1 MENIRLNVY
10 DMNINLL
17 SKPNILTYNKNKIL
31 LEFIFSD
38 EWQGLKTAI
47 FNVDGVAY
55 SMLIDDED
63 KCEIPEI
70 CYTSKSLIFKI
81 GVICGD
87 LVTTNNA
94 IIRFNESCYVPNVTI
109 PPPTNDVYTQ
119 IIDKINDIET
129 GVSNKTSEFMIN
141 VNGVN
146 NTWINDIKGYCV
158 TTTNKYESIPAVFS
172 NLVNDNNSNL
182 GEYYGVVS
190 TEGVLLPNDISSKVD
205 KIAFDGTIK
214 LLENQ
219 WYGTEFRLIA
229 HSLDCHENMY
239 LGEEYNFTPNKC
251 VELGIFGVPLGGKR
265 SSDFSPRP
273 FFTTIRDSETNETIK
288 RDSWVLKLQMK
299 SDSTQDIITNRSHIL
314 ITFYDK

>member
-1 MENIRLNVY
+1 MDNIRFSVYSMGISLLN
-10 DMNINLL
+10 
-17 SKPNILTYNKNKIL
+17 KPNILTFNKNKVL
-31 LEFIFSD
+31 AEFIFSD

-55 SMLIDDED
+55 SMLIDDGD

-70 CYTSKSLIFKI
+70 CYTSKSLIFKV
-81 GVICGD
+81 GVICDD
-87 LVTTNNA
+87 LITTNNA
-94 IIRFNESCYVPNVTI
+94 IIRFNESCYIPNATI
-109 PPPTNDVYTQ
+109 PPPTNDVYIQ
-119 IIDKINDIET
+119 IIDKLNHIET
-129 GVSNKTSEFMIN
+129 GTPNKTSEFMVN
-141 VNGVN
+141 VNGTT
-146 NTWINDIKGYCV
+146 NTWINDLKGYCV
-158 TTTNKYESIPAVFS
+158 TTTNKYESIPVIFS
-172 NLVNDNNSNL
+172 NLVNNNNSNL
-182 GEYYGVVS
+182 GEYYGTVN
-190 TEGVLLPNDISSKVD
+190 TEGVILSSDISEKVG
-205 KIAFDGTIK
+205 KITFDGTIK

-229 HSLDCHENMY
+229 HSFDCPEIMY
-239 LGEEYNFTPNKC
+239 LGEEYNFTSNQC
-251 VELGIFGVPLGGKR
+251 VELGVFGVPLGGKR